1 VWFIATE
8 TVTMTEI
15 EGAIYATVMTEGI
28 GITTDVLTAIVDLMI
43 ADLTTDASIM
53 TGALVAPTG
62 AGTAVAGSTG
72 MAAGGFTKTLA
83 LAESRK
89 RRNAKSIAFRLLC
102 FACSNGGRAA
112 GGC

>member
-1 VWFIATE
+1 VRHLSPEAQPWLQRRYTNRVWFIAIE
-8 TVTMTEI
+8 IVTMTEI

-72 MAAGGFTKTLA
+72 MAAGGFTK
-83 LAESRK
+83 R
-89 RRNAKSIAFRLLC
+89 
-102 FACSNGGRAA
+102 
-112 GGC
+112 